1 MASAVTSASP
11 DAAGTTFAQRAVILV
26 SLTFVTMLYTMTVM
40 IANVA
45 LPKMQGTFAATTDQ
59 IALVVTFNIVAT
71 AVMTPASG
79 WLASRFSRRSLM
91 FWCAVGFTAA
101 SFLCG
106 VAQSLEELVLYRILQ
121 GGFGAPL
128 VPLAQA
134 TILDTFPRHQ
144 HGTATAVFSMGVVFG
159 PIIGPT
165 VGGFLA
171 EELGWRW
178 VFFLLVPF
186 GLIAITAILLVIQ
199 DRRRSGSMRLDWF
212 GFLTLSIAIASFQF
226 MLDRGQRLD
235 WFESPE
241 IVIEALVAALAFYLF
256 LAHVTTAEKPFLN
269 LAMFRDRNYAIGC
282 TIMFLF
288 GMVLWTP
295 MVLFPPMMADIQ
307 GYPEAEIGVFMAL
320 RGLGTL
326 VASVVMAFINRL
338 FDPRVLLTV
347 GFGMQGVAAAF
358 MGGFDIN
365 LSPFA
370 LAWTSLLAGFGVGF
384 IWVPITLITFRT
396 LDKAFMNEA
405 TAIYHLI
412 RNVGSSIFI
421 SVTIALVL
429 RTTAASYT
437 ELVPFLSIFADANSL
452 FALRGDWPTDST
464 AALAGFGAE
473 IRRQSAMMGYINAF
487 YLYAATCFAIIPFVF
502 MVKYRRAEA

>member
-1 MASAVTSASP
+1 MANATTSAIP
-11 DAAGTTFAQRAVILV
+11 DAQGTTFAQRALILT

-45 LPKMQGTFAATTDQ
+45 LPKIQGTFAATTDQ

-91 FWCAVGFTAA
+91 LYCASGFTAA

-106 VAQSLEELVLYRILQ
+106 VAGSLEELVFYRILQ
-121 GGFGAPL
+121 GAFGAPL

-186 GLIAITAILLVIQ
+186 GLIAISGILIVIQ
-199 DRRRSGSMRLDWF
+199 DRRRAPLIHLDWF
-212 GFLTLSIAIASFQF
+212 GFITLSIAIASFQF
-226 MLDRGQRLD
+226 MLDRGQRQD
-235 WFESPE
+235 WFDSPE
-241 IVIEALVAALAFYLF
+241 IMMEAAVAVLAFYLF
-256 LAHVTTAEKPFLN
+256 LAHVTTAKKPFLN
-269 LAMFRDRNYAIGC
+269 LKIFADRNYAIGC

-295 MVLFPPMMADIQ
+295 MVLFPPMMANIQ

-326 VASVVMAFINRL
+326 VASVLMAFINRL
-338 FDPRVLLTV
+338 FDPRVLLTF
-347 GFGMQGVAAAF
+347 GFVVQGVAAAY
-358 MGGFDIN
+358 MGAFDIN
-365 LSPFA
+365 LAPFA

-405 TAIYHLI
+405 TAIYHLL

-421 SVTIALVL
+421 SVTIALVI
-429 RTTAASYT
+429 RTTATGYT
-437 ELVPFLSIFADANSL
+437 EMVPFVTIFSDATSL
-452 FALRGDWPTDST
+452 LTLRGDWPTDST
-464 AALAGFGAE
+464 RALAGLGAE
-473 IRRQSAMMGYINAF
+473 IRRQSSMLGYINAF
-487 YLYAATCFAIIPFVF
+487 YLYSALCFAIVPFVF

>member
-1 MASAVTSASP
+1 MASAATSATP
-11 DAAGTTFAQRAVILV
+11 DAEESSFARRGVILI

-45 LPKMQGTFAATTDQ
+45 LPKMQGTFAATADQ

-71 AVMTPASG
+71 AVVTPASG

-91 FWCAVGFTAA
+91 IWCAVGFTAA

-106 VAQSLEELVLYRILQ
+106 VAGTLEELVVYRILQ

-134 TILDTFPRHQ
+134 TILDTFPRRQ

-186 GLIAITAILLVIQ
+186 GLIATAAILLVIQ
-199 DRRRSGSMRLDWF
+199 DRRRAASMRLDWF

-241 IVIEALVAALAFYLF
+241 IIIEAAVAALCFYLF
-256 LAHVTTAEKPFLN
+256 LAHVATADKPFLN
-269 LAMFRDRNYAIGC
+269 LAIFADRNYAIGC

-295 MVLFPPMMADIQ
+295 MVLFPPMMAEIQ
-307 GYPEAEIGVFMAL
+307 GYPEAEIGIFMAL

-326 VASVVMAFINRL
+326 VASIVMAFINRM
-338 FDPRVLLTV
+338 FDPRLLLIV
-347 GFGMQGVAAAF
+347 GFVLQGVAALYMGAF
-358 MGGFDIN
+358 DVN
-365 LSPFA
+365 LAPHA
-370 LAWTSLLAGFGVGF
+370 LVWTSLLAGFGVGF
-384 IWVPITLITFRT
+384 IWVPITLITFQT
-396 LDKAFMNEA
+396 LDKTHMNEA
-405 TAIYHLI
+405 TGIYHLI
-412 RNVGSSIFI
+412 RNIGSSIFI
-421 SVTIALVL
+421 SVTIALVI
-429 RTTAASYT
+429 RTTAAGYT
-437 ELVPFLSIFADANSL
+437 EMVPFVSIFSDASTL
-452 FALRGDWPTDST
+452 FGLKGDWPADST
-464 AALAGFGAE
+464 RELAGLGAE
-473 IRRQSAMMGYINAF
+473 IRRQSAMLGYINAF
-487 YLYAATCFAIIPFVF
+487 YLYAATCFATIPLVF
-502 MVKYRRAEA
+502 MVKYRRA